1 MVFFYVKKNVFLVY
15 PIMLFLCLCLCL
27 WLCLCIGT
35 DDGRMT
41 LLRQS
46 DNLLELSKTDR
57 TGNSNGQWTMDI
69 EREADA
75 IKVFSC
81 VSK

>member
-1 MVFFYVKKNVFLVY
+1 M
-15 PIMLFLCLCLCL
+15 LCLCL
-27 WLCLCIGT
+27 GT

-57 TGNSNGQWTMDI
+57 SGNSNGELTMDI
-69 EREADA
+69 EREADD
-75 IKVFSC
+75 IKVLSC